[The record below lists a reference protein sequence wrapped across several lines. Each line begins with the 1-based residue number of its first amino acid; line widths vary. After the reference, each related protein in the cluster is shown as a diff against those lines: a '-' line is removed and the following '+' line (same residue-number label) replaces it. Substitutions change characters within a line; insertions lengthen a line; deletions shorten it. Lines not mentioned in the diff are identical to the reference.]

1 MLADTQGDAPN
12 YRPDV
17 EKLVFYRDKVI
28 NALNEKRADL
38 TQLDEEQRAR
48 LQELFAARDSLSG
61 MASTDICER
70 LAPYDAPGA
79 LPTDEFD
86 SVPGIRIR
94 FPEAWDNLTA
104 MRHWAS
110 ETLAGVTVCAVD
122 GSQLPAS
129 KDFPLP
135 VAVVQIAWFTN
146 PHTDDGAYEKDA
158 HVEVLAP
165 QELVK
170 DDTDASLLV
179 ALHRYEREV
188 ARINTFMREQS
199 ARGGDAVA
207 LFDGSLTV
215 SFAGAYPDE
224 VRSRYRA
231 AAVSMLRTSEECRI
245 PLVAYIDRSRAND
258 FTTMLCYVNGIS
270 RANASLISDATVLDT
285 PIDNAGFWRS
295 TALLCQRQDVAKKE
309 NYKDN
314 QTCKSYSKEICFTY
328 VKINSGPPA
337 RLEFPKWMLCAGML
351 DRVIDWVRAEAIV
364 GGGYPYAIQ
373 AADAAAVITFQDRQ
387 RFLRALEEFGR
398 RHDIRTM
405 QSSAKQA
412 SKERRRA

>member
-1 MLADTQGDAPN
+1 M
-12 YRPDV
+12 
-17 EKLVFYRDKVI
+17 FYRDKVV
-28 NALNEKRADL
+28 NALNEKQAEL
-38 TQLDEEQRAR
+38 TQLDEAQRAR
-48 LQELFAARDSLSG
+48 LQELFAACDSLSG
-61 MASTDICER
+61 MTSADICER
-70 LAPYDAPGA
+70 LALFDAPGA

-86 SVPGIRIR
+86 SVPGIRIQ
-94 FPEAWDNLTA
+94 FSEVWGDIAA
-104 MRHWAS
+104 MRRWAS

-122 GSQLPAS
+122 GSQLPPN

-135 VAVVQIAWFTN
+135 VAAVQIAWFTN
-146 PHTDDGAYEKDA
+146 PHTEDGTYEKDA

-199 ARGGDAVA
+199 ARGGEAVA

-215 SFAGAYPDE
+215 TFAGAYPDE

-231 AAVSMLRTSEECRI
+231 AAVSMLRTSEECGI
-245 PLVAYIDRSRAND
+245 PLVAYIDRSRASD
-258 FTTMLCYVNGIS
+258 FTTMLCNINGIS
-270 RANASLISDATVLDT
+270 RSGASLISDAAVLDT
-285 PIDNAGFWRS
+285 AIDSAGFWRS
-295 TALLCQRQDVAKKE
+295 TALLCQRPDVAKEE
-309 NYKDN
+309 NYRDN
-314 QTCKSYSKEICFTY
+314 QTGTSYSKKICFTY

-337 RLEFPKWMLCAGML
+337 RLEFPKWVLCAGML

-398 RHDIRTM
+398 HHNIRTM